1 MQVDI
6 TLTMTKSEAS
16 NFVKKP
22 INGQGGFQTLLKR
35 VCQNYDPSTRT
46 LRVSLSD
53 AMKVKHYATKFGQG
67 GFQDRLMPIV
77 NACDEISRLM
87 QEDE

>member
-1 MQVDI
+1 MKIDI
-6 TLTMTKSEAS
+6 VLTLTKTEAE

-35 VCQNYDPSTRT
+35 ICEGYEPQTRT
-46 LRVSLSD
+46 LRLALQD
-53 AMKVKHYATKFGQG
+53 AFKVKYYATRFGQG

-77 NACDEISRLM
+77 NACDEIGKTI
-87 QEDE
+87 QA